1 MGFYSISCHGS
12 SIGTNNITK
21 TSLWFPSLFAN
32 SNASNT
38 LSLYYGELGTQRSTN
53 ECCKMVINAKNFIFF
68 SNEDKCFSEN
78 LLDRTSGALQCRKL
92 RVRRKKVAA
101 PQDLTRSCQ
110 NISIWENIQE
120 NRKFYSAVPTYWFE
134 GWFMGTIP
142 VDQCKPYNFAAKIW
156 AFENMLWYMCNKWL
170 QLP

>member
-1 MGFYSISCHGS
+1 M
-12 SIGTNNITK
+12 
-21 TSLWFPSLFAN
+21 LF
-32 SNASNT
+32 
-38 LSLYYGELGTQRSTN
+38 R
-53 ECCKMVINAKNFIFF
+53 
-68 SNEDKCFSEN
+68 N

-92 RVRRKKVAA
+92 RVRRKKVAS

-142 VDQCKPYNFAAKIW
+142 VDQYKPYNFAAKIW
-156 AFENMLWYMCNKWL
+156 AFENVICVTSGYSCLRWCSQFHYTFSKYIHLVPFYDTLLIGYFDSIKSPLISSPKCKL
-170 QLP
+170 FLL